1 MNMKNSSFLD
11 EGKEPVIE
19 RIFRLAERYKS
30 RSEAARAWGINIQTL
45 QNYYKRRNN
54 QPPPQPRTHHLQNIA
69 EREHVSMEW
78 LVYGHGDE
86 PCMKVDPEEQN
97 ELTKRT
103 KKQRV
108 NDGDSIIMRAWDSL
122 TSSEQEILSNLLI
135 RKGAELLTVLLD
147 ADIQKL
153 HSLSGVK
160 RALAL
165 SLQELP
171 DDTVREIYEECE
183 AKANRL
189 NVTQKKAS
197 A

>member
-30 RSEAARAWGINIQTL
+30 RSEAARAWGINVQTL

-54 QPPPQPRTHHLQNIA
+54 QPPPQPRKHHLQNIA

-78 LVYGHGDE
+78 LVHGYGDE
-86 PCMKVDPEEQN
+86 PSMKKEQI
-97 ELTKRT
+97 EQTKRT
-103 KKQRV
+103 KKQRI
-108 NDGDSIIMRAWDSL
+108 DDSDSIIMRAWDSL

-147 ADIQKL
+147 TDIQKL

-183 AKANRL
+183 AKVNHL

>member
-1 MNMKNSSFLD
+1 MKKSSFLD

-54 QPPPQPRTHHLQNIA
+54 QPPPQPRKHHLQNIA
-69 EREHVSMEW
+69 EKEHVSMEW
-78 LVYGHGDE
+78 LIYGYNNE
-86 PCMKVDPEEQN
+86 SITKKELLEQI
-97 ELTKRT
+97 ERT
-103 KKQRV
+103 KKQDV

-135 RKGAELLTVLLD
+135 RKGAELLTILLD
-147 ADIQKL
+147 TDIQKL

-183 AKANRL
+183 AKVNHL
-189 NVTQKKAS
+189 NVTQKKAG

>member
-1 MNMKNSSFLD
+1 MSMKNSSFLD

-54 QPPPQPRTHHLQNIA
+54 QPPPQPRKHHLQNIA

-78 LVYGHGDE
+78 LVYGYTDE
-86 PCMKVDPEEQN
+86 SGMNAELSEQK
-97 ELTKRT
+97 EPKERI
-103 KKQRV
+103 KKQKID
-108 NDGDSIIMRAWDSL
+108 DGDSIIMRAWDSL

>member
-1 MNMKNSSFLD
+1 MNMKKSSFLD

-54 QPPPQPRTHHLQNIA
+54 QPPPQPRKHHLQNIA
-69 EREHVSMEW
+69 EKEHVSMEW
-78 LVYGHGDE
+78 LIYGYNNE
-86 PCMKVDPEEQN
+86 SITKKELLEQI
-97 ELTKRT
+97 ERT
-103 KKQRV
+103 KKQDV

-135 RKGAELLTVLLD
+135 RKGAELLTILLD
-147 ADIQKL
+147 TDIQKL

-183 AKANRL
+183 AKVNHL
-189 NVTQKKAS
+189 NVTQKKAG

>member
-1 MNMKNSSFLD
+1 MNIKKSSFLD

-54 QPPPQPRTHHLQNIA
+54 QPPPQPRKHHLKNIA
-69 EREHVSMEW
+69 EKEHVSMEW
-78 LVYGHGDE
+78 LIYGYKNE
-86 PCMKVDPEEQN
+86 SITKKELLEQV
-97 ELTKRT
+97 ERT
-103 KKQRV
+103 KEQDV

-135 RKGAELLTVLLD
+135 RKGAELLTILLD
-147 ADIQKL
+147 TDIQKL

-183 AKANRL
+183 AKVNHL